1 MKNYS
6 IFITALTLLSLSA
19 YGKQD
24 GKLLPSE
31 ALVLM
36 YNEVDLHPE
45 KERIQ
50 NTKPFQTRVI
60 TEGLSGDEL
69 FYLGETYFW
78 NFMPKEAAEAY
89 ANFLEENSPRGRA
102 AWQRYLQIQFR
113 AFEKHDL
120 VEQKIKEYQAKY
132 KPIPE
137 DRAGMIGQV
146 WNIAERYRKMG
157 NHEKVVELVNAEIA
171 TLDYNGAYS
180 SFQLPGIFFM
190 SYKEAGRIDE
200 AIKMISEAKAGLNKT
215 LEARKSKTPEKDFAY
230 VVHSAPVRGMDTVMT
245 EKLSYQ
251 QMTEKFEGLIN
262 SLSRNR

>member
-1 MKNYS
+1 MKKYS
-6 IFITALTLLSLSA
+6 IFIAALTLLSLSA
-19 YGKQD
+19 HGQQD
-24 GKLLPSE
+24 SKLLPSE

-36 YNEVDLHPE
+36 YNAVDLHPE
-45 KERIQ
+45 KQRIQ
-50 NTKPFQTRVI
+50 NTKPFQARVI

-89 ANFLEENSPRGRA
+89 ANFLEEDSPRGRA
-102 AWQRYLQIQFR
+102 SRQRYLQVQFR

-120 VEQKIKEYQAKY
+120 VEQKITEYRAKF
-132 KPIPE
+132 KPTPE
-137 DRAGMIGQV
+137 DRSGMIGQV

-171 TLDYNGAYS
+171 SLDYNGAYS

-190 SYKEAGRIDE
+190 SYKESGRMDD
-200 AIKMISEAKAGLNKT
+200 AIKMISETIAGLKKT
-215 LEARKSKTPEKDFAY
+215 VEARKSKTPEKDFAY

-251 QMTEKFEGLIN
+251 QMTEKFEALIE
-262 SLSRNR
+262 SLSRNK